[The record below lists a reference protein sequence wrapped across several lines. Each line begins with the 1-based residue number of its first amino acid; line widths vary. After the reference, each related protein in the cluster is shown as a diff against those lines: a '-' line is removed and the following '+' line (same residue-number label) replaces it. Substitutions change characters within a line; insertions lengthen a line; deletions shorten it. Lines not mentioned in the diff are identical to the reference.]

1 MSIYSPLGIEGGI
14 LVSGSADHEIR
25 SKWLLHLIWNRVASR
40 EEEDL
45 EQDWCWETRWGHTLT
60 IPWELSWTSPELCGR
75 PHLEY
80 CKFHKLNL
88 SSWILITWNSR
99 KLWRSN
105 PSRRM
110 CAASTFRVRRSTQ
123 AMRMAWSVHG
133 MVRNLTRAFRRWTRT
148 IKIRSR
154 KLQRESYCSR
164 WLATLIK
171 STA

>member
-25 SKWLLHLIWNRVASR
+25 SKLSKLILNRVASR

-45 EQDWCWETRWGHTLT
+45 KQDWCRETRWGHTPP
-60 IPWELSWTSPELCGR
+60 IPWELSWTSTELCGR

-80 CKFHKLNL
+80 RKFYKLIL
-88 SSWILITWNSR
+88 SSWILITRNSR
-99 KLWRSN
+99 KLWPSN

-110 CAASTFRVRRSTQ
+110 CAASTSRASRSTL
-123 AMRMAWSVHG
+123 AMRMAWSARG
-133 MVRNLTRAFRRWTRT
+133 MAKSLTRVFRKWTRM

-154 KLQRESYCSR
+154 KLPRESYCSR